1 MNDKPIGRK
10 TSPGFA
16 DPHAPVRLGHAVPG
30 QASASIPQVV
40 PEPCAAQSALV
51 APARQSA
58 KPPGAASSSW
68 PRAVRRSKP
77 LIEVEV
83 VRELS
88 RSPRPDAQAGCYEV
102 WTQNHVYAVD
112 ARMRCT
118 EVREVATGAPK
129 ADHPFLGSR
138 LVGGQA
144 QEHAMEMSHPLP
156 RPGSCAVFEMKKG
169 NRRHFTRTSAVE
181 RVVLRMRIVTIA
193 DGTDVPSWD
202 ELVAEDDE

>member
-16 DPHAPVRLGHAVPG
+16 DPHAPVRLG
-30 QASASIPQVV
+30 QAIPVHPVAASPQI
-40 PEPCAAQSALV
+40 AAHPQALPAAPS
-51 APARQSA
+51 APARSA
-58 KPPGAASSSW
+58 TRPPGAGPSSW
-68 PRAVRRSKP
+68 PRAVRTSKP

-83 VRELS
+83 VRERS
-88 RSPRPDAQAGCYEV
+88 RSPRADAQSGCYEI

-118 EVREVATGAPK
+118 EVREVATGARK
-129 ADHPFLGSR
+129 ADHPFLASR

-156 RPGSCAVFEMKKG
+156 RPGSCAVFEMRKG
-169 NRRHFTRTSAVE
+169 NRRHFTRTSVVE

-202 ELVAEDDE
+202 QLVAEDDE